1 MVGEYAALLALA
13 GLGGFGVP
21 GPGDS
26 GLIAA
31 ALLAADGYLTLTV
44 VLAVAYAGC
53 FLGRMVGYRLG
64 AKGGRPLMERPGF
77 SQRFRSRMLAKG
89 DELFERFPRIAVLLA
104 PAPIAGIYGVRRP
117 IFVLASLVVTLNW
130 TLLTGLIAYFIGE
143 AALAAIGRAGVK
155 GALVI
160 VVLATAGVTSRYL
173 WQRRPTRED
182 RDRASA

>member
-13 GLGGFGVP
+13 GLGGAGVP

-31 ALLAADGYLTLTV
+31 ALLAADGYLTLSV
-44 VLAVAYAGC
+44 VLVVAYVGC
-53 FLGRMVGYRLG
+53 FLGRMAGYRLG
-64 AKGGRPLMERPGF
+64 ARGGRPLMERPGF
-77 SQRFRSRMLAKG
+77 SQRFRSRMLGKG

-104 PAPIAGIYGVRRP
+104 PAPIAGIYRIRWP
-117 IFVLASLVVTLNW
+117 IFILASLVITLNW

-143 AALAAIGRAGVK
+143 AALEVIGRAGIK

-160 VVLATAGVTSRYL
+160 VVLATAGVTCRYL
-173 WQRRPTRED
+173 WRRRSTRDD
-182 RDRASA
+182 RDQPSA

>member
-13 GLGGFGVP
+13 GVGGVGVP

-31 ALLAADGYLTLTV
+31 ALLAADGYLSLAV
-44 VLAVAYAGC
+44 VLVVAFVGC
-53 FLGRMVGYRLG
+53 FVGRTVGFRLG
-64 AKGGRPLMERPGF
+64 TRGGRPLMERPGF

-89 DELFERFPRIAVLLA
+89 DELFERFPRVAVLLA

-117 IFVLASLVVTLNW
+117 VFVLASLLIALNW

-143 AALAAIGRAGVK
+143 AALDVIGRAGLR

-160 VVLATAGVTSRYL
+160 VVLATAGLTSRYL
-173 WQRRPTRED
+173 WRRRPTRED
-182 RDRASA
+182 RDQRSA